1 MACPT
6 CKLLSISLTQ
16 LELELLGS
24 PPSNSLRDFLLGT
37 LADITERAAHCDSCR
52 SIVDS
57 VATTL
62 PSTSTVTAHLS
73 PAALRFFLLIGDLP
87 LTNPPSPPS
96 SRRAHLHT
104 LHHIPCYTTLRTT
117 PTHPRGRLI
126 APTLNT
132 SLITHWLHRCTTTHS
147 STCGTRRYDLHLLP
161 TAPLTYLDTSLLCIT
176 TPSSPVPYAALSYVW
191 GTAPVLRTL
200 KSNLAALRLP
210 GAFDR
215 PEIPLPATIRDAVTL
230 CARLGVRYLWVD
242 SLCIVQDDP
251 VSQGEQLRAMGSV
264 YGRAEFTVAALG
276 SGDAGAGIA
285 RVNHP
290 GGEGQRGIRL
300 PGGRELV
307 VAAGR
312 AAVGLGVLKG
322 GRWSSRGW
330 TLQEEVFSRRI
341 LALEEGGGATWVC
354 FGGQW
359 TEGVEFASEV
369 EEGLGEGG
377 FKLGPVTWP
386 SIRAF
391 AALAEEYAT
400 RDLTYASD
408 TVNAFAGILT
418 PMGQWFPGGLLFG
431 VAEFTFDAGLL
442 WDVRRSGAVMRSTES
457 PVNGELAFP
466 SWSWISWQGA
476 LKLNLWGEGED
487 YNFPRGPV
495 TVKPLVRWQ
504 KRVFSTGA
512 WVDIDNSYHRVRAHF
527 DPAKE
532 PAAAI
537 PPDWTKT
544 IDEATHEPYYHNASH
559 DHITPHP
566 RFSYPIPPFVRPRD
580 VDRETYHPYIKFS
593 GTCTKRFRISIPDW
607 ERARLSTKLKDDG
620 ATSEV
625 DLVNDGGAW
634 AGRVTLNLPKGGALP
649 ASDEVLELIAVSE
662 SEVSLAMARH
672 ARFIFQEVMQRD
684 ELAGLEVYEVVNVLW
699 IGWCGGSAGMG
710 KMAYRKAL
718 GRVWKLAWVDEGHV
732 EVLLT

>member
-1 MACPT
+1 MASTMACST
-6 CKLLSISLTQ
+6 CTLLSISLTQ

-24 PPSNSLRDFLLGT
+24 PPSNSPRDFLLGT
-37 LADITERAAHCDSCR
+37 LADVTERAVHCDSCR
-52 SIVDS
+52 SIIDS
-57 VATTL
+57 IATTL

-87 LTNPPSPPS
+87 PTNPPSPTS
-96 SRRAHLHT
+96 SRRAHLHS

-117 PTHPRGRLI
+117 PTHPRGRLVP
-126 APTLNT
+126 PTLNT
-132 SLITHWLHRCTTTHS
+132 PLITHWLHRCTTTHTT
-147 STCGTRRYDLHLLP
+147 TCGTRQYDLHLLP
-161 TAPLTYLDTSLLCIT
+161 TAPLTFLDTSLLCIT
-176 TPSSPVPYAALSYVW
+176 TPPSPVPYAALSYVW

-210 GAFDR
+210 GAFDH
-215 PEIPLPATIRDAVTL
+215 PEFPLPATIRDAVTL

-251 VSQGEQLRAMGSV
+251 ASQGEQLRAMGSV

-285 RVNHP
+285 RVKYP
-290 GGEGQRGIRL
+290 GGEGRRVIRL

-369 EEGLGEGG
+369 DGGEGEGG
-377 FKLGPVTWP
+377 FKPGPVTWP

-391 AALAEEYAT
+391 ADLAEEYAT

-442 WDVRRSGAVMRSTES
+442 WDVRRSGAIMRSSGT
-457 PVNGELAFP
+457 PVAFP

-476 LKLNLWGEGED
+476 LKFNLWGEGED
-487 YNFPRGPV
+487 YNFPRGPL
-495 TVKPLVRWQ
+495 TVKPLVQWQ
-504 KRVFSTGA
+504 KRVVSTGA

-532 PAAAI
+532 PPAAI
-537 PPDWTKT
+537 PPDWTKNV
-544 IDEATHEPYYHNASH
+544 DEATHEPYYRNASH
-559 DHITPHP
+559 DHVVPHP
-566 RFSYPIPPFVRPRD
+566 QFSYPIPPFVRPRD
-580 VDRETYHPYIKFS
+580 IDRETYHPYIKFRGGYS
-593 GTCTKRFRISIPDW
+593 KRFRISTPGP
-607 ERARLSTKLKDDG
+607 EKARLSAKLKDNG
-620 ATSEV
+620 ATSEA
-625 DLVNDGGAW
+625 DLVDGGGAW
-634 AGRVTLNLPKGGALP
+634 AGRVTLNLEKGGTLPTSEEVIELVAL
-649 ASDEVLELIAVSE
+649 SE
-662 SEVSLAMARH
+662 SEVRLGGAPH
-672 ARFIFQEVMQRD
+672 AKFVFQEVTRRN
-684 ELAGLEVYEVVNVLW
+684 ELVGVEVYEVVNVLW
-699 IGWCGGSAGMG
+699 VGWCGGSAGMG
-710 KMAYRKAL
+710 KMAYRRAL
-718 GRVWKLAWVDEGHV
+718 GRVWKRAWVEDDQV